1 MRRFLVVAMVGLL
14 AACGS
19 SGGSSSGGSSGG
31 SDTDAY
37 VDAAMKSYDDAS
49 SSVKDT
55 FNRTQAEC
63 LVRGIVDAVGVDK
76 LKSNGIEPGDL
87 QKGDSPFKSLSDDLS
102 QSEAEEV
109 AAVITD
115 GECFDFAD
123 IVIKQLDSGT
133 SNPFGKLTRTQLR
146 CFFGELLKEK
156 AVKKALAAS
165 ILGQDSSNS
174 ALQSTFSNQSKLF
187 SILGD
192 CNIRPSQLNG

>member
-1 MRRFLVVAMVGLL
+1 MRRFLVLAMVGLL

-19 SGGSSSGGSSGG
+19 SGSSSSGGSSSG
-31 SDTDAY
+31 SGSDAY

-55 FNRTQAEC
+55 FSRSQAEC
-63 LVRGIVDAVGVDK
+63 LIRGIVDSVGVDK

-87 QKGDSPFKSLSDDLS
+87 QKGNSPFESLSDDLS

-109 AAVITD
+109 ASVITD
-115 GECFDFAD
+115 GECFNFAD
-123 IVIKQLDSGT
+123 IVIKQMESSGT
-133 SNPFGKLTRTQLR
+133 NPFGKLTKTQVR
-146 CFFGELLKEK
+146 CFFDELLKEP

-174 ALQSTFSNQSKLF
+174 ALQGAFSNQSKLF